1 MKDSLEGCGDLAC
14 ASTAAMCVSGVM
26 NMVFE
31 IGFAIAS
38 IAALVATG
46 GLAAPAAIAGREL
59 MKKMG
64 KQGAKNFAK
73 QTAKAMIRSGLS
85 NFQKAAMRQF
95 KNFMVGFKEDVL
107 KNKAKYIAEAARDG
121 WSQNA
126 VKNFCKEYQKAT
138 YKGLDGNKQ
147 SFDPT
152 SLDPTG
158 TAEAVIECKKGV
170 GATCMGKIT
179 GVIGT
184 FDPTGLM
191 GVAAA
196 FMHDSCA
203 FPPAEDPKYNLYW
216 AIYGSGS
223 NSWWWR

>member
-1 MKDSLEGCGDLAC
+1 MG
-14 ASTAAMCVSGVM
+14 
-26 NMVFE
+26 
-31 IGFAIAS
+31 
-38 IAALVATG
+38 VATG

-64 KQGAKNFAK
+64 KQGAKTFAK

-95 KNFMVGFKEDVL
+95 KNFF
-107 KNKAKYIAEAARDG
+107 
-121 WSQNA
+121 
-126 VKNFCKEYQKAT
+126 KEYQKAT

-147 SFDPT
+147 SFDPA
-152 SLDPTG
+152 SLDPSG

-223 NSWWWR
+223 NMWWWR